1 MEELN
6 IVILAAGQ
14 GTRMH
19 SSMPKVLHQLAGKSL
34 LQHVIEVAQ
43 QLIPT
48 NLIVIYGHGG
58 NLVKETINNALPNNN
73 ITWVFQEQQLG
84 TGHAVK
90 CALPH
95 CTSSGKTLVL
105 YGDVPLITPQTLK
118 SMLDKYQD
126 NVIMLTDQIENPFGY
141 GRILRNNA
149 LRICGIVEEKDAST
163 EQKLIREINT
173 GFYLLPNNKLSVW
186 LNSLSNN
193 NTQNEYYL
201 TDVIELAY
209 ADEVYIDAIK
219 ATTHHEV
226 LGVNNKLQLEQLER
240 LYQLDIANKL
250 LLRGVGIVDK
260 SRIDIRGIF
269 NAGMD
274 CFIDVNCVFSGTI
287 TLGNNVTIGAGCI
300 LHNVTIGD
308 NVEIKPYS
316 ILEDSSIANGS
327 KIGPYARLRPG
338 TKLAENTHI
347 GNFVEIKNSQI
358 GYGSK
363 VNHLTYIGDAEIGSN
378 VNIGAGSVTCN
389 YDGKNKNKTVVE
401 NDVFIGSGTML
412 VAPVTIKEGGIIGAG
427 SVINKDTPENELT
440 IARAKQFTIIGW
452 KSKHGW

>member
-1 MEELN
+1 MEELY

-19 SSMPKVLHQLAGKSL
+19 SSMPKVLHQIAGKPL

-48 NLIVIYGHGG
+48 NLIIIYGHGG

-95 CTSSGKTLVL
+95 CTSSGKMLVL
-105 YGDVPLITPQTLK
+105 YGDVPLITPQTLQ
-118 SMLDKYQD
+118 SMLNKYQD

-149 LRICGIVEEKDAST
+149 RKICGIVEEKDASA
-163 EQKLIREINT
+163 EQKLIHEINT
-173 GFYLLPNNKLSVW
+173 GFYVLPNNKLSVW
-186 LNSLSNN
+186 LNSLSNK

-209 ADEVYIDAIK
+209 AGGIYIDAIK

-260 SRIDIRGIF
+260 SRIDIRGNF
-269 NAGMD
+269 SAGMD

-287 TLGNNVTIGAGCI
+287 TLGNNVVIGAGCV
-300 LHNVTIGD
+300 LHNVTIAD

-316 ILEDSSIANGS
+316 ILEDSDIANGS
-327 KIGPYARLRPG
+327 KIGPYARLRPV

-363 VNHLTYIGDAEIGSN
+363 VNHLTYIGDAEIGSHVN
-378 VNIGAGSVTCN
+378 VGAGSVTCN
-389 YDGKNKNKTVVE
+389 YDGKNKNKTVIE
-401 NDVFIGSGTML
+401 NNVFIGSGTML

-440 IARAKQFTIIGW
+440 VARAKQVTITGW
-452 KSKHGW
+452 KSKHG